1 MKKKCAV
8 LLCGVLTVLML
19 CSCGKDPKMEAFK
32 DNTNNFC
39 NNLVRIHSEI
49 NGIDAEKVT
58 APDELLAKLDELQ
71 GHFESFAAYDFPEDF
86 DYLEHLADE
95 ASEYMNTAASS
106 YHDAYSNGSYNEY
119 TAEYAFANYERAYK
133 RIDII
138 MAFIRGEEPDDADIS
153 IQYTTE

>member
-1 MKKKCAV
+1 MRKRYVV
-8 LLCGVLTVLML
+8 LLCSILCSIML
-19 CSCGKDPKMEAFK
+19 CGCGKDPKIEAFK
-32 DNTNNFC
+32 DNANNFC

-49 NGIDAEKVT
+49 NEIDAEKVT
-58 APDELLAKLDELQ
+58 APDELLAKMDELQ
-71 GHFESFAAYDFPEDF
+71 GHFESFAEYDFPEEF

-95 ASEYMNTAASS
+95 ASEYMTTAASS
-106 YHDAYSNGSYNEY
+106 YHDAYSNSSYNEY

-138 MAFIRGEEPDDADIS
+138 MAFIRGEEPEDADIS